1 MEAQDCYGLV
11 AEEIES
17 GRQDRAIWAWALA
30 ESAGDPEK
38 TKAYYIRRRIAVL
51 TADSAGPAATPDAG
65 LQKIRVELRRQ
76 IALQGKNSL
85 YSVLGLPADSS
96 DHEIAAAIRG
106 ITATGA
112 TLTPEVRYAVDVL
125 GDPDAREQ
133 FDRRLLD
140 QLTPPRQVAA
150 SRNFEPASA
159 EASAMGGGLKMA
171 IAVLA
176 MLGAGYLGVSY
187 FQAKSEREIR
197 IKETEIKRIE
207 SERRAAIAERVVA
220 ERANAMETAQDE
232 REKAAQKRE
241 VAQIENRMREDHTRL
256 ERTLQQEQRTAKAEQ
271 ARQQAEQARQQV
283 EARRKEAESAAAA
296 RAVRQQL
303 IQDAMARGNVNEAQ
317 RLRNQQ
323 Y

>member
-1 MEAQDCYGLV
+1 MEVQDRYALV

-30 ESAGDPEK
+30 ESGGDTEK
-38 TKAYYIRRRIAVL
+38 TKAYYIRRRIAAL
-51 TADSAGPAATPDAG
+51 SADSRAPAATPDAG

-85 YSVLGLPADSS
+85 YSVLGVPADSS
-96 DHEIAAAIRG
+96 DTAVAEAIRG
-106 ITATGA
+106 ITAAGSP
-112 TLTPEVRYAVDVL
+112 LTPEIRYAVDVL

-140 QLTPPRQVAA
+140 QLNPPRQAVAP
-150 SRNFEPASA
+150 RIYEPAGP
-159 EASAMGGGLKMA
+159 EASGMGGGFKMMT
-171 IAVLA
+171 IVLL
-176 MLGAGYLGVSY
+176 MLGAGYLGLSY

-197 IKETEIKRIE
+197 IRETELRRVE
-207 SERRAAIAERVVA
+207 SERIAAVAERVAAEQVA
-220 ERANAMETAQDE
+220 AMEAAKAE
-232 REKAAQKRE
+232 REKAAQASE
-241 VAQIENRMREDHTRL
+241 VVQIEKRMREDHTRL
-256 ERTLQQEQRTAKAEQ
+256 ERTLQQEQRKVQAEQ
-271 ARQQAEQARQQV
+271 ARQQA
-283 EARRKEAESAAAA
+283 EARRKEAESAAAS

-303 IQDAMARGNVNEAQ
+303 IQDALARGNVNEAQ

>member
-1 MEAQDCYGLV
+1 MEVQDCYRLV

-30 ESAGDPEK
+30 ESGGDPEK

-51 TADSAGPAATPDAG
+51 TADSGAPAAAPDAG
-65 LQKIRVELRRQ
+65 LQKVRVELRRQ
-76 IALQGKNSL
+76 IALQHKNSL
-85 YSVLGLPADSS
+85 YSVLGVPADSS
-96 DHEIAAAIRG
+96 DADVAAAIRG
-106 ITATGA
+106 ITATGV
-112 TLTPEVRYAVDVL
+112 TLTPEIRYAVDVL

-140 QLTPPRQVAA
+140 QLISPRSVA
-150 SRNFEPASA
+150 SPGNFESASVETGA
-159 EASAMGGGLKMA
+159 TGSGLKMA

-176 MLGAGYLGVSY
+176 MLGTGYLGVSY

-207 SERRAAIAERVVA
+207 SERRAAIVERVAA
-220 ERANAMETAQDE
+220 ERAAAMETAKMEHE
-232 REKAAQKRE
+232 RTAQARE
-241 VAQIENRMREDHTRL
+241 VAQIEARMREDHTRF

-271 ARQQAEQARQQV
+271 ARQQVEQSRQQA
-283 EARRKEAESAAAA
+283 ETRRKEAESAAAA
-296 RAVRQQL
+296 RALRQQL
-303 IQDAMARGNVNEAQ
+303 IQDAVARGNVNEAQ